1 MNPVAFITANY
12 VARPLGYRMTRGW
25 AEGDTATND
34 LYRPLETFAGRF
46 DDLVARIKALGF
58 LHLDLWCAHL
68 HPAWATPRHLD
79 LAREALARHEITVTA
94 YACHWGRTA
103 DELLQVVRVAQALNC
118 PLVSGSH
125 GLLRTDRAR
134 LVGLLRD
141 HGARLAYENHP
152 ETGADEILAVVG
164 DGDAGTL
171 GVAFDTGWAG
181 TRGFDAV
188 AAARRLAPRL
198 MHLHAKDVLAR
209 RPAAR
214 GLPLADLGH
223 ETCAL
228 GDGVVSVEAAIK
240 EAVRLGFQGPIGIEH
255 EPEDH
260 DPEPEIAT
268 SFERLRRWLGETAT
282 WAKAAS

>member
-12 VARPLGYRMTRGW
+12 VARPLGYQMTRGW

-34 LYRPLETFAGRF
+34 LFRPIETFAERF
-46 DDLVARIKALGF
+46 DDLVTRVKALGF
-58 LHLDLWCAHL
+58 VHVDLWCAHL
-68 HPAWATPRHLD
+68 HPAWATPRHLE
-79 LAREALARHEITVTA
+79 LARETLARHEMTVTA

-103 DELLQVVRVAQALNC
+103 DDLLRVIGVAQALGC

-125 GLLRTDRAR
+125 GLLRTDRH
-134 LVGLLRD
+134 LLANVLRN
-141 HGARLAYENHP
+141 HGTRLAYENHP
-152 ETGADEILAVVG
+152 ETDATEILAVVG
-164 DGDAGTL
+164 DADTDTL

-188 AAARRLAPRL
+188 AAVRQLAPRL

-209 RPAAR
+209 QPAAR

-223 ETCAL
+223 ETCTL
-228 GDGVVSVEAAIK
+228 GDGVVSVEATVK
-240 EAVRLGFQGPIGIEH
+240 TAVQNGFQGPIGIEH

-260 DPEPEIAT
+260 DPEPEVAV
-268 SFERLRRWLGETAT
+268 SFERLRRWLTEASA
-282 WAKAAS
+282 WSEAAP